1 MQPHLS
7 TKDEND
13 PDQDLFR
20 STKRRKFYRKRTDP
34 EDESLP
40 SPSSSPPPQPMT
52 VDELISHHAQ
62 VTHIQD
68 QGSNEDIPS
77 FAGILRQRKAALR
90 RKGGIEFSN
99 AQSSNST
106 TPQTN
111 DALVVKEDDTPAD
124 IRAVIERFAP
134 QTGQVSDV
142 ADKHMYAF
150 PLLASRLF
158 LDAATNVIR
167 MAYIDSE
174 LAKRQSQDQ
183 AASTNPLYGHE
194 LSPNGALLDTGPN
207 RQPAAL
213 GKLHEIDLGPDAKL
227 RNIALTE
234 AAQRKLE
241 GLEPEVDQ
249 STGKVRLGRDGK
261 PRRPRRRRNSEDVKR
276 DKLVEEV
283 MRESKL
289 EIYDEPD
296 EEASNDD
303 QAADDRVAEQF
314 RRDFMDAISSRR
326 QRAAQKKKSNK
337 GKEKEVQ
344 PRGPKLGGSR
354 SARAAMRE
362 REEAAKKKK

>member
-1 MQPHLS
+1 MQPHPPQPEG
-7 TKDEND
+7 ENN
-13 PDQDLFR
+13 PSDLVR
-20 STKRRKFYRKRTDP
+20 PTKRRKFYRKRTDLD
-34 EDESLP
+34 DETSP
-40 SPSSSPPPQPMT
+40 SPSCSPPQQPMT

-62 VTHIQD
+62 ITDIQD
-68 QGSNEDIPS
+68 QKLNEDPLS
-77 FAGILRQRKAALR
+77 VADILRQRKAALR

-99 AQSSNST
+99 AQSSSST

-111 DALVVKEDDTPAD
+111 DALTLKEDDTPAD

-142 ADKHMYAF
+142 ADKHMYAV
-150 PLLASRLF
+150 PLPISRRF

-167 MAYIDSE
+167 IAYIDAE
-174 LAKRQSQDQ
+174 LAKRQCQDQ
-183 AASTNPLYGHE
+183 TTSTNSLDGHE

-213 GKLHEIDLGPDAKL
+213 GKLHEIDLGPDATL
-227 RNIALTE
+227 RNIALTK
-234 AAQRKLE
+234 AAQRKLQ
-241 GLEPEVDQ
+241 GMEPEIDQ
-249 STGKVRLGRDGK
+249 ATGKVRLRRDGK
-261 PRRPRRRRNSEDVKR
+261 PWRPRRRRNSEDVKR

-296 EEASNDD
+296 EEVSNDD

-314 RRDFMDAISSRR
+314 RRDFIDAISSRR
-326 QRAAQKKKSNK
+326 QRAAQKRKSNK
-337 GKEKEVQ
+337 KKEGEDHH
-344 PRGPKLGGSR
+344 RGPKLGGSR